1 MTRVFRCLLVVAMIP
16 LRKVLLARFVGRLF
30 LYSVEKTKAVSFL
43 PTQEALEMSEMR
55 SAEVAFDGMPM
66 STELFPPNVRD
77 RNCHELQE

>member
-1 MTRVFRCLLVVAMIP
+1 MAAMIP
-16 LRKVLLARFVGRLF
+16 LRKALHERLVERKFLHSVG
-30 LYSVEKTKAVSFL
+30 KTKAVPFL

-55 SAEVAFDGMPM
+55 SAEVAFDGMPV